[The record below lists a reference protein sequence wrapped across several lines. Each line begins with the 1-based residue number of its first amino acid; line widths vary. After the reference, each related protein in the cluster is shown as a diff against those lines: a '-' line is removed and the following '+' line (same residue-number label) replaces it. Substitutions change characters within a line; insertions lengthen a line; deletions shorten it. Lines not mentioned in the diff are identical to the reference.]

1 MQHVW
6 IFFLFLKQFFK
17 GWPQVGLMEISHV
30 LTAYV
35 FHVCPVRLCGEALKV
50 LLESNWC
57 NVLSTKHHSL
67 RWHPAAVAEI
77 ASDLAEFHSRQ
88 APENAA
94 APPSAVESLNC
105 AGKPSSEKPGGTT
118 QGSADAVAWI
128 VCGLLFIAALKRAE
142 RKKQHSSAARY
153 QVSVWNRTC
162 ALTRGPVALIMFCPS
177 LLLSGFKFTN
187 STIAIWSSHLSTLR
201 AQWVSGI
208 IGYMAWFTYLNFGLC
223 AACLR
228 LSPTTCYSFVLPTRD
243 IPLLIEIEWKA
254 LPWRLH
260 LAAFSKESVSHVLCS
275 QLTWCRNHEII

>member
-1 MQHVW
+1 MCCPPNTVHCGDTQLQW
-6 IFFLFLKQFFK
+6 QKLRA
-17 GWPQVGLMEISHV
+17 ISPNF
-30 LTAYV
+30 TA
-35 FHVCPVRLCGEALKV
+35 VRLQKMLPLHLLLWNRLIA
-50 LLESNWC
+50 LES
-57 NVLSTKHHSL
+57 L
-67 RWHPAAVAEI
+67 RAKNLE
-77 ASDLAEFHSRQ
+77 
-88 APENAA
+88 APLR
-94 APPSAVESLNC
+94 AP
-105 AGKPSSEKPGGTT
+105 
-118 QGSADAVAWI
+118 ADAVAWI
-128 VCGLLFIAALKRAE
+128 VCRLLFIAALKRAE
-142 RKKQHSSAARY
+142 RKEQHSSAARY
-153 QVSVWNRTC
+153 QVSVWNWTC

-208 IGYMAWFTYLNFGLC
+208 IGYMAWFTYLNFGPC